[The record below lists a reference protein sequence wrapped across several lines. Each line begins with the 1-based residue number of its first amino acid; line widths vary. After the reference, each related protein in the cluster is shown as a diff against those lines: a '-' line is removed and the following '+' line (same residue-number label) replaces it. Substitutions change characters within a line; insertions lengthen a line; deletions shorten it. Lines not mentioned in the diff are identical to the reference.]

1 MRNLR
6 PTIKIEPFE
15 LLRFIYRYHPLQPKF
30 IYALNILQSSQFRQ
44 YLGAV
49 AAGLYAQPAGPQHSL
64 RINQEA
70 VTLGEWGNPGTVA
83 AADHTTGIG

>member
-6 PTIKIEPFE
+6 TAIQMEAFE
-15 LLRFIYRYHPLQPKF
+15 LLRFIYRHYLLQSQF
-30 IYALNILQSSQFRQ
+30 IYALNVLQPSQFRQ

-64 RINQEA
+64 WINQEA